1 VLRLALQTMRSRQ
14 HGFVGAFVAV
24 TFAVTIMTAC
34 GILIESGARARP
46 SVERY
51 ARAPVIVAGEQTVA
65 VDVDGQVETERI
77 PERVRI
83 PMALAEPL
91 AAIEGVRAVVP
102 DRSVPTTVV
111 TKRGRVL
118 AAPGGGTVFGHGW
131 RSAALTPYT
140 LTSGRAPSSTGEVVL
155 DVALAAQGDI
165 DIGDDVLLTSTEGT
179 WTYAVVGLA
188 RPPRGS
194 RPQGMVFLSDERAAS
209 LSVDPDRVD
218 AFALLLDETAD
229 PVEVAGKVERTMGEE
244 IAVLTGLDR
253 GVAESQA
260 SALRNEDLVALGGA
274 FGSIATMLA
283 VFVLAATLGLSVLQ
297 RGRELA
303 LLRAVGAKPRQIRTL
318 LVGEAL
324 IVAIVAGLTGVAPGI
339 LLASSLFDAL
349 QSRGIGAETA
359 NLVVSPLPP
368 MIAIGTGAFTAAL
381 AAWLA
386 GRRAARI
393 RPTAALTEA
402 AVEPKR
408 IGRVRLLV
416 GLGFLA
422 GGAALCVTALSLQ
435 GESAAAASLG
445 VVMILLI
452 AVGLLGPFIARI
464 AAAVVG
470 PGVAALF
477 PTSGLLAV
485 ANIRIRARRFASTS
499 TPIAL
504 GVAISLTL
512 IGIVTVEGSAT
523 EKQSRERTLA
533 DRALTA
539 PGGLPSGLV
548 NEIGRFPGVVAV
560 TGLIPTQVGAVYR
573 EVGDPI
579 FDFLPAV
586 GVSSVDLGQTLE
598 LDVRQGSIE
607 PLPANGV
614 AVSVDRARSL
624 EVGVGEQI
632 PLWLCD
638 GRQIT
643 PRVVATYASA
653 LGLGEFVLPRA
664 IVEEHVTDPM
674 DTQILVKYANGA
686 DVAAVDARLAALAG
700 RIPGLQVLDRA
711 LLRVAEDRE
720 AQAKAWV
727 NYLIIG
733 VLMSF
738 LAIAAVNSLVMAV
751 GERTRELA
759 LLRLVGATPS
769 QAIGTFRLEVLALTG
784 FAIIMGLAVAAATL
798 VPFSIAIAG
807 SAVPYLPWHAV
818 AAVIAGAILLGVC
831 ASELAT
837 RNAMRRDPIELIGAD
852 E

>member
-1 VLRLALQTMRSRQ
+1 
-14 HGFVGAFVAV
+14 VGAFVAL

-51 ARAPVIVAGEQTVA
+51 ARASVIVAGEQTVA
-65 VDVDGQVETERI
+65 VDVDRQVEIQRI

-83 PMALAEPL
+83 PMTLAEPL
-91 AAIEGVRAVVP
+91 AAVDGVRAIVP
-102 DRSVPTTVV
+102 DRSVPATVV
-111 TKRGRVL
+111 TTRGRVL

-131 RSAALTPYT
+131 SSAALTPYT
-140 LTSGRAPSSTGEVVL
+140 LTSGRAPSSMGEVVL
-155 DVALAAQGDI
+155 DVAMAAQGDV
-165 DIGDDVLLTSTEGT
+165 DIGEDVRITSTDGT
-179 WTYAVVGLA
+179 WTYVLVGLA

-194 RPQGMVFLSDERAAS
+194 GLQGTVFLSDERVAS
-209 LSVDPDRVD
+209 LSVDPGRVD
-218 AFALLLDETAD
+218 ALALVLDETAD
-229 PVEVAGKVERTMGEE
+229 PEEVAGRIERAVGED
-244 IAVLTGLDR
+244 IAVLTGPDR
-253 GVAESQA
+253 GLVESQA
-260 SALRNEDLVALGGA
+260 SALQNEDLVALGGA

-339 LLASSLFDAL
+339 LLASSLFGAL

-359 NLVVSPLPP
+359 TLVVTPLPP
-368 MIAIGTGAFTAAL
+368 MIAIGAGAFTAAL

-393 RPTAALTEA
+393 GPTAALTEA
-402 AVEPKR
+402 AVEPRR
-408 IGRVRLLV
+408 IGRVRLLL
-416 GLGFLA
+416 GLGFLT

-452 AVGLLGPFIARI
+452 AVTLLGPFIARI

-470 PGVAALF
+470 PGVATLF
-477 PTSGLLAV
+477 PTSGLLAM
-485 ANIRIRARRFASTS
+485 ASIRTRARRFASTS

-512 IGIVTVEGSAT
+512 IGTVTVEANAT
-523 EKQSRERTLA
+523 EKQSRERILA
-533 DRALTA
+533 DRVLTA
-539 PGGLPSGLV
+539 PGGLPVGLV
-548 NEIGRFPGVVAV
+548 DEIGRLPGVEAV
-560 TGLIPTQVGAVYR
+560 TGLIPTQIGAVYR
-573 EVGDPI
+573 EVGESI
-579 FDFLPAV
+579 FDYLPAV
-586 GVSSVDLGQTLE
+586 GVSSVGLEQTLE
-598 LDVRQGSIE
+598 LDVREGSVAA
-607 PLPANGV
+607 LPANGV
-614 AVSVDRARSL
+614 AVSADRARSL
-624 EVGVGEQI
+624 EVGLGEPV
-632 PLWLCD
+632 PLWLGD
-638 GRQIT
+638 GRRIA

-653 LGLGEFVLPRA
+653 LGLGDFVLPRA
-664 IVEEHVTDPM
+664 AIAGHVTDPM
-674 DTQILVKYANGA
+674 DVQMLVTYANGA
-686 DVAAVDARLAALAG
+686 DVAALDTRLAALAE

-711 LLRVAEDRE
+711 RLHAAEDRE
-720 AQAKAWV
+720 AQANAWV

-738 LAIAAVNSLVMAV
+738 VAIAAVNSLVMAV
-751 GERTRELA
+751 GERRRELA
-759 LLRLVGATPS
+759 LLRLVGATPR
-769 QAIGTFRLEVLALTG
+769 QVIRTFRLEVLALTG

-798 VPFSIAIAG
+798 VPFSLAIAET
-807 SAVPYLPWHAV
+807 AVPYLPWHAV
-818 AAVIAGAILLGVC
+818 VGVIAGAILLGVC
-831 ASELAT
+831 ASELPT

>member
-1 VLRLALQTMRSRQ
+1 VLRLAFQTMRSRR
-14 HGFVGAFVAV
+14 HGFVGAFVAL
-24 TFAVTIMTAC
+24 TFAVAIMTAC

-46 SVERY
+46 SVARY
-51 ARAPVIVAGEQTVA
+51 AAAPVIVAGEQTVA
-65 VDVDGQVETERI
+65 VDRDGQVETQRV

-83 PMALAEPL
+83 PIVLAEPL
-91 AAIEGVRAVVP
+91 AAVDGVRAVIP
-102 DRSVPTTVV
+102 DRSVPATVATT
-111 TKRGRVL
+111 RGRVL
-118 AAPGGGTVFGHGW
+118 GAPGGGTVFAHGW

-140 LTSGRAPSSTGEVVL
+140 LTSGRAPSLTGEVVL
-155 DVALAAQGDI
+155 DVALAAQGDV
-165 DIGDDVLLTSTEGT
+165 DIGEDVRVTSTDGT

-194 RPQGMVFLSDERAAS
+194 GLQGTVFLSEERVAS
-209 LSVDPDRVD
+209 LSADPGRVD
-218 AFALLLDETAD
+218 ALALVLEETAD
-229 PVEVAGKVERTMGEE
+229 PEEVAARIERAIGED

-253 GVAESQA
+253 GLAESQA
-260 SALRNEDLVALGGA
+260 SALQNEELVALGGA

-303 LLRAVGAKPRQIRTL
+303 LLRAVGAKPRQIRAL

-324 IVAIVAGLTGVAPGI
+324 IVAIVAGLTGVGPGV
-339 LLASSLFDAL
+339 LLAASLFDAL

-359 NLVVSPLPP
+359 TLVVSPLPP
-368 MIAIGTGAFTAAL
+368 MIAIGAGAFTAAL

-402 AVEPKR
+402 AVEPRR
-408 IGRVRLLV
+408 IGRVRLLL
-416 GLGFLA
+416 GLIFLA

-452 AVGLLGPFIARI
+452 DVALLGPFIARI

-470 PGVAALF
+470 PGIAALF
-477 PTSGLLAV
+477 PTSGLLAM
-485 ANIRIRARRFASTS
+485 ASIRTRARRFASTS

-512 IGIVTVEGSAT
+512 IGIVTVESSAT
-523 EKQSRERTLA
+523 EKQSRERVLA
-533 DRALTA
+533 DRAVTA

-548 NEIGRFPGVVAV
+548 DEIARLPGVDAV

-573 EVGDPI
+573 EVGESI
-579 FDFLPAV
+579 FDYLPAV
-586 GVSSVDLGQTLE
+586 GVSPAGLDQTLE
-598 LDVRQGSIE
+598 LEVRDGSVAA
-607 PLPANGV
+607 LPANGV
-614 AVSVDRARSL
+614 AVSADRARSL
-624 EVGVGEQI
+624 EVGVGE
-632 PLWLCD
+632 PVTLWLGD
-638 GRQIT
+638 GQQVT
-643 PRVVATYASA
+643 PRVVATYASS
-653 LGLGEFVLPRA
+653 LGLGDFVFPRA
-664 IVEEHVTDPM
+664 AIAGHVTDPM
-674 DTQILVKYANGA
+674 DVQMLVKYANGA
-686 DVAAVDARLAALAG
+686 DVAALDTRLAVLAE

-711 LLRVAEDRE
+711 RLRATEDRE
-720 AQAKAWV
+720 AQANAWV

-738 LAIAAVNSLVMAV
+738 VAIAAVNSLVMAV
-751 GERTRELA
+751 GERRRELA
-759 LLRLVGATPS
+759 LLRLVGATPR
-769 QAIGTFRLEVLALTG
+769 QVIRTFRLEVLALTG
-784 FAIIMGLAVAAATL
+784 FAIILGLAVAAATL
-798 VPFSIAIAG
+798 VPFSLAIAET
-807 SAVPYLPWHAV
+807 AVPYLPGHAV
-818 AAVIAGAILLGVC
+818 LGVIVGAILLSVC
-831 ASELAT
+831 ASELPT